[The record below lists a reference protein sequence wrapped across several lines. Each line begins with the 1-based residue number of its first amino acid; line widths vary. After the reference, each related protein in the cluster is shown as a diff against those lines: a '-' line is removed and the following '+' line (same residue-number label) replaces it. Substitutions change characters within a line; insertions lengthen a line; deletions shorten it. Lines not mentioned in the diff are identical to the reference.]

1 MGCKIIPIKQE
12 KIELT
17 LFDEEIE
24 EAKFVCLALNKS
36 YVQFFIE
43 KIREELK
50 ILEDKK
56 DANSN

>member
-1 MGCKIIPIKQE
+1 MACKIIPIVKE

-17 LFDEEIE
+17 LFDNEIE
-24 EAKFVCLALNKS
+24 EAEFVCLALDKS

-50 ILEDKK
+50 SLGGNVD
-56 DANSN
+56 